1 MQDCRLIAALR
12 PFAGPCTP
20 RLGFLCSPLSANC
33 HPHRVPCRGGP
44 QSQTDNRL
52 PSMHPTQGQTPHV
65 LTTWPAVARH
75 GTLHCQTLFRDC
87 PPVPAVNPCARNGA
101 SSQSVDQSVRKMSAF
116 GPRRR
121 AAHPLVGARRRR
133 QVRDRRELQTRPLS
147 RRSRPLSRRSRPLNP
162 TCSARAPGCR
172 RRRPA

>member
-101 SSQSVDQSVRKMSAF
+101 SSQSRRSVSPKNIRVRPGATRCASSCGRSKAQTSQRSART
-116 GPRRR
+116 PNS
-121 AAHPLVGARRRR
+121 
-133 QVRDRRELQTRPLS
+133 DRS
-147 RRSRPLSRRSRPLNP
+147 RRSRRSRPLNP
-162 TCSARAPGCR
+162 ICSARAPGCR